1 VPTMLLAV
9 LVAAAALLLGWW
21 LVGLTTGI
29 VLGIVVVV
37 FGIVMIALRARSR

>member
-1 VPTMLLAV
+1 MLLAV
-9 LVAAAALLLGWW
+9 LVAAAALLVGWW

-37 FGIVMIALRARSR
+37 FGIVLVAMQARSR